1 MIKKNKVR
9 WDDLYE
15 RVKFK
20 DLLGR
25 SLKTEEMLAT
35 RDGLT
40 RECVSYFAACGLVN
54 VEVCFAP
61 MDIYTLL
68 QSLLS
73 TYIIQWLLMPGDR
86 PCAGERKRE
95 RGDRTHRQED
105 RAVDVIRRVYI
116 DKAVGASWPIA
127 IVISFLFLIL
137 YPFWLRFSFLY
148 ICIIYIDRYVLSSDV
163 YFDSLVSSLGPT
175 KRISFFTSQSS
186 CYSPF
191 LSVYTDSFLGIEGQ
205 RGGFILL

>member
-1 MIKKNKVR
+1 
-9 WDDLYE
+9 
-15 RVKFK
+15 
-20 DLLGR
+20 
-25 SLKTEEMLAT
+25 
-35 RDGLT
+35 
-40 RECVSYFAACGLVN
+40 
-54 VEVCFAP
+54 
-61 MDIYTLL
+61 MDVYTLL

-73 TYIIQWLLMPGDR
+73 TYIIQWLLLLMPFDR

-95 RGDRTHRQED
+95 RGDRTYRQED

-116 DKAVGASWPIA
+116 DKAVGANWPIA

-148 ICIIYIDRYVLSSDV
+148 IYIIYIDRYVLSSDV
-163 YFDSLVSSLGPT
+163 YFDLLVSSLGPT
-175 KRISFFTSQSS
+175 KRISFCTSQSS

-191 LSVYTDSFLGIEGQ
+191 LSVYIDSLLGIEGQ